1 MMRYSKDHKAETHQ
15 RIVKNA
21 SVRLRERG
29 AAGLGVAELMKEAGL
44 THGGFYAH
52 FASRDALIGEAFAH
66 AMEQTMRRW
75 RKRAESAPE
84 GQRLAAIVNG
94 YLTAGHRDDV
104 GHGCALPSLGVDVL
118 RGDPK
123 TRRTF
128 AGKLEQM
135 VDMMVEQIPGQSPK
149 AARREAIGA
158 LATMMGALILA
169 RTAGNTEFSD
179 EILSAGRAA
188 ALRGEAAVQP
198 PATKTVAAKAK
209 PKPKPEPKS
218 RLKTKS
224 GAPAGAAGCAKTP
237 A

>member
-1 MMRYSKDHKAETHQ
+1 MRYSKDHKAETHQ

-29 AAGLGVAELMKEAGL
+29 AAGIGVAELMKEAGL

-66 AMEQTMRRW
+66 AMEQTTRRW

-94 YLTAGHRDDV
+94 YLTAEHRDDV

-135 VDMMVEQIPGQSPK
+135 VDMMVEQIPGQSTK
-149 AARREAIGA
+149 AARRDAIGA

-188 ALRGEAAVQP
+188 ALRGEAAAQP
-198 PATKTVAAKAK
+198 SAKKAAVAK
-209 PKPKPEPKS
+209 PKVKSKSKVKAQLKPA
-218 RLKTKS
+218 
-224 GAPAGAAGCAKTP
+224 APARMAGCAKTP
-237 A
+237 V